1 MSIFVTKLSVG
12 FDLLKNRGIYIRTVL
27 VVKICR
33 RNAADMPGLATGF
46 LSVMFQ
52 TYLKIQ

>member
-12 FDLLKNRGIYIRTVL
+12 FDLLKNRTVDIRTVL

-33 RNAADMPGLATGF
+33 RNTADMPGLAAGF

-52 TYLKIQ
+52 TNLKIQ